1 MATKKPLKRGSSG
14 IPPEPPNPR
23 AEPDCFIV
31 RGKAWFDE
39 YGEMLIDEDGNVPGW
54 IEDDLDLERFGDCLY
69 DETHFRN
76 DGTPRAGQRVFYEL
90 RWCPVPKQKAKAKSR
105 KR

>member
-1 MATKKPLKRGSSG
+1 MATPKPPKRGS
-14 IPPEPPNPR
+14 PPEPPNPR
-23 AEPDCFIV
+23 AEPGCFLV

-39 YGEMLIDEDGNVPGW
+39 HGNMVIDEDGNVPGW
-54 IEDDLDLERFGDCLY
+54 IVDNEDLEQFGDCLY

-76 DGTPRAGQRVFYEL
+76 DGTPRAGQRAFYEL
-90 RWCPVPKQKAKAKSR
+90 RWCPVPEKQKAKAKSR